1 MMKTKRLLLGASM
14 CAAMFAFW
22 GCQNDDDLVPVEQN
36 ESIESQIEK
45 AFDYNMVGA
54 IPVTM
59 SYPGISIVNVYDKL
73 PEERDA
79 RLLYTAVTDYKGQF
93 KGTAYI
99 PKEYIGKTVY
109 AIETMNPESPY
120 LTEAVVKADGL
131 SITASANTRAVL
143 EPDRTKIEAGIQ
155 WGVLS
160 YLPDKKNNTSF
171 INSEF
176 ETRNIDIEL
185 KEDANVKVTFV
196 SAGGEYK
203 ETLYYYVYEKG
214 NKPTKAEIEN
224 GIKNKENKIFEGF
237 NQQSSK
243 NNIGKTWQIYQNGSN
258 NINLKAGQMIGFV
271 LKTNNGNDYYYTT
284 DAKYNDDKK
293 VHAARFNYKEK
304 ALIFTFEDMP
314 VGGKYQANNGKYGD
328 YDYNDVIIM
337 VTADPIQAITD
348 PDDPIIDNPPYDIKV
363 YSEYQQGT
371 ILFEDLY
378 PDPEQGDY
386 DMNDFVVSYSMRV
399 RMSVLYNPG
408 TGSDIPP
415 YYLEALEYKFIPK
428 WDGAEYG
435 QKFSFRFCKDANTTI
450 YDHIIN
456 VPETFVYELPA
467 NEYMGALDVEPI
479 ENEILLGKREIQ
491 QPIDFNWNLFDPYIK
506 VSDTNYEVHLTKKY
520 PTAGANTDV
529 TDRFLKQF
537 INEGNYP
544 FAMCIPTLEYGI
556 TKERVRIDE
565 YYPSY
570 IKWVESDGK
579 EATDWYNYPKQ

>member
-14 CAAMFAFW
+14 CAAMFAFG

-73 PEERDA
+73 PEEGDA

-143 EPDRTKIEAGIQ
+143 EPDRTNIEAGIQ

-160 YLPDKKNNTSF
+160 YLPDKKNNTEF
-171 INSEF
+171 INDKF

-203 ETLYYYVYEKG
+203 EALYYYVYKKG
-214 NKPTKAEIEN
+214 NKPSKDEIEN
-224 GIKNKENKIFEGF
+224 GIKNKENKIFEGI

-314 VGGKYQANNGKYGD
+314 VGGKYQTNNGKYGD

-348 PDDPIIDNPPYDIKV
+348 PDDPIINNPPYEIEV

-371 ILFEDLY
+371 VLFEDLY
-378 PDPEQGDY
+378 PEQGDY

-399 RMSVLYNPG
+399 RMSVLYNPA
-408 TGSDIPP
+408 TGSEIPP
-415 YYLEALEYKFIPK
+415 YYLEALECKFIPR

-435 QKFSFRFCKDANTTI
+435 QKFMFRFGKDANTTI
-450 YDHIIN
+450 FDQIITI
-456 VPETFVYELPA
+456 PETFVYELPA
-467 NEYMGALDVEPI
+467 DKYMGNLDDVEPI
-479 ENEILLGKREIQ
+479 EKEISLGKREIQ

-520 PTAGANTDV
+520 PTEGANADV
-529 TDRFLKQF
+529 TDRFLKLF

-556 TKERVRIDE
+556 TEERVRIDK

-570 IKWVESDGK
+570 IKWVESNGK